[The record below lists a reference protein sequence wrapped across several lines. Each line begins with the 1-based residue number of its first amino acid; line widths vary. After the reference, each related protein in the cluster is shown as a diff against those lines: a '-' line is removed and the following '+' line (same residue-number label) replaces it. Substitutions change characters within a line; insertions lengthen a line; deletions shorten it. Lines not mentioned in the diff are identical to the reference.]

1 MEARACAAELA
12 GTFTLVFIGAG
23 AVAVGV
29 GGLLGAAFAHGFVVL
44 ALTCA
49 CGRRAPHIN
58 PAVTFGLFT
67 AGEVKAGRMACYW
80 VAQGL
85 GGILGAFLLK
95 MTVSGFTDSLG
106 ATLPAPGVS
115 HGQTLVLEA
124 ILTFMLVTAILNTAV
139 SGKGGDLAPFAIGLT
154 LIFCI
159 LMGGPLTGASLNP
172 ARTLGPGLFTNTL
185 NVFWVYLAGT
195 FLGAALAGGLYR
207 GMPRSEP
214 LSKGDQT

>member
-1 MEARACAAELA
+1 MEARAFAAEMA

-44 ALTCA
+44 ALSFA
-49 CGRRAPHIN
+49 WGRRAPHIN

-67 AGEVKAGRMACYW
+67 AGEVRARLLPFYW
-80 VAQGL
+80 AAQGA
-85 GGILGAFLLK
+85 GGILAAFVLRL
-95 MTVSGFTDSLG
+95 TVGGFTDSLG
-106 ATLPAPGVS
+106 ATVPAPGVS
-115 HGQTLVLEA
+115 HAQTLVLEA
-124 ILTFMLVTAILNTAV
+124 ILTFMLVTSILITAV
-139 SGKGGDLAPFAIGLT
+139 SGRGGDLGLAAIGLT

-172 ARTLGPGLFTNTL
+172 ARTLGPGLFTGTL
-185 NVFWVYLAGT
+185 GVFWVYLAGT

-207 GMPRSEP
+207 GFH
-214 LSKGDQT
+214 KGEQT

>member
-1 MEARACAAELA
+1 MMAARAFAAELA

-23 AVAVGV
+23 AVAAGV

-44 ALTCA
+44 AFSFA
-49 CGRRAPHIN
+49 WGRRAPHIN
-58 PAVTFGLFT
+58 PAVTLGLFI
-67 AGEVKAGRMACYW
+67 AGEVKAGRLPVCWA
-80 VAQGL
+80 AQAA
-85 GGILGAFLLK
+85 GGILAAFALTL
-95 MTVSGFTDSLG
+95 TVGGFTDSLG

-115 HGQTLVLEA
+115 HAQTLALEA
-124 ILTFMLVTAILNTAV
+124 ILTFMLVTSILVTAV
-139 SGKGGDLAPFAIGLT
+139 SGRGGDLGLAAIGFT

-195 FLGAALAGGLYR
+195 FLGAAVAAGLYR
-207 GMPRSEP
+207 A
-214 LSKGDQT
+214 LLKGEET